1 MAMANAEV
9 RKPIPFD
16 TGRLDRL
23 LDEAGIDVLV
33 ATSKHNVQYLL
44 GDYKFFFFE
53 AMDAVGISRYL
64 PAVVY
69 QKGKPERT
77 GYVGN
82 SMEAY
87 EKELG
92 KLWPQNLYLSTWT
105 SPDTM
110 QRVAEHIA
118 KLGPGVRRVG
128 VEAAFLPADADK
140 VLRSELSNVDVV
152 DAFFPLERLR
162 AVKTP
167 KEIEFLQLASE
178 RVVESMNVVFAQ
190 CAPGK
195 TKQELADALRVEE
208 VKRGLAFDYCL
219 IAAGT
224 SLNRAPSDQKL
235 EAGDVVSIDS
245 GGNYHGYIGDL
256 ARMGVVGNKPDA
268 ELEDLLGFV
277 EEVQM
282 ASRKPIRH
290 GAPGSSI
297 CAVGEQFL
305 SASRHKVYTH
315 FMAHGMGLVT
325 HEAPRLMDNGPVPYP
340 GYDASRPLEAGMVL
354 SIETTMN
361 HPKRGLVKLEDTVLV
376 TEGGWRGLGDGVRGW
391 QPTAG

>member
-1 MAMANAEV
+1 MASTEAAV

-16 TGRLDRL
+16 IKHLDRL

-53 AMDAVGISRYL
+53 AMDAIGVSRYL

-69 QKGKPERT
+69 QKGKPDT
-77 GYVGN
+77 AAYVGN

-92 KLWPQNLYLSTWT
+92 KFWPQNLYLTTWT
-105 SPDTM
+105 SGDTM
-110 QRVAEHIA
+110 RHVIEHIG

-128 VEAAFLPADADK
+128 IEAAFLPADAEAA
-140 VLRSELSNVDVV
+140 LRRGLSNVDIV
-152 DAFFPLERLR
+152 DAFLPLERLR
-162 AVKTP
+162 AVKTA
-167 KEIEFLQLASE
+167 KEIEYLKLASE
-178 RVVESMNVVFAQ
+178 RVVESMNAVYAQ
-190 CAPGK
+190 AAPGR
-195 TKQELADALRVEE
+195 TKKELAEALRVEE

-224 SLNRAPSDQKL
+224 SHNRAPSDQKL
-235 EAGDVVSIDS
+235 TAGDVLSIDS

-256 ARMGVVGNKPDA
+256 ARMGIVGNKPDR
-268 ELEDLLGFV
+268 ELDDLLAFV
-277 EEVQM
+277 EDVQM
-282 ASRKPIRH
+282 QSRKPIRH
-290 GAPGSSI
+290 GALGGSI
-297 CAVGEQFL
+297 CDVGEPL
-305 SASRHKVYTH
+305 VAGSPHKGYTH

-325 HEAPRLMDNGPVPYP
+325 HEAPRVMDYGPVPYP
-340 GYDASRPLEAGMVL
+340 GYDVKRPLEAGMVL

-361 HPKRGLVKLEDTVLV
+361 HPKRGLIKIEDTVLV
-376 TEGGWRGLGDGVRGW
+376 TDTGWEGLGDGVRGW
-391 QPTAG
+391 QRTAG

>member
-1 MAMANAEV
+1 MAVATAEV

-16 TGRLDRL
+16 VKRLDKL
-23 LDEAGIDVLV
+23 LDDAGIDVLV

-53 AMDAVGISRYL
+53 AMDAIGVNRYL

-69 QKGKPERT
+69 QKGKPET
-77 GYVGN
+77 AAYVGN

-92 KLWPQNLYLSTWT
+92 KFWPQSLYLSTW
-105 SPDTM
+105 SGPETM
-110 QRVAEHIA
+110 QRVVDHIA

-128 VEAAFLPADADK
+128 IEAAFIPADAEK
-140 VLRSELSNVDVV
+140 TLRSGLSNVDVV

-162 AVKTP
+162 AVKSA
-167 KEIEFLQLASE
+167 KEIEYLQLASE
-178 RVVESMNVVFAQ
+178 RVTESMNVVYALA
-190 CAPGK
+190 APGK
-195 TKQELADALRVEE
+195 TKQELAEALRIEE

-224 SLNRAPSDQKL
+224 SLNRAPSEQKL
-235 EAGDVVSIDS
+235 QAGDVLSIDS

-256 ARMGVVGNKPDA
+256 ARMGVVGNKPDG
-268 ELEDLLGFV
+268 ELDELLGFV

-290 GAPGSSI
+290 GAQGGSI
-297 CAVGEQFL
+297 CQIGEKL
-305 SASRHKVYTH
+305 LAASPHKAYTH
-315 FMAHGMGLVT
+315 FMAHGMGLVS
-325 HEAPRLMDNGPVPYP
+325 HEAPRLMDGGPVPYP
-340 GYDASRPLEAGMVL
+340 GYDIDRPLEAGMVL

-361 HPKRGLVKLEDTVLV
+361 HPKRGLVKIEDTVLV
-376 TEGGWRGLGDGVRGW
+376 TDAGWKGLGDGVRGW
-391 QPTAG
+391 QRTAG